1 MGSPKTF
8 AFTLF
13 LMAIWAA
20 SGPFLRFSQTW
31 QLIANTSTTLLT
43 TLMVLLV
50 QNTQNRDSLAMQ
62 LKLNE
67 IIRSISEARNT
78 AIALED
84 CEDDEPEMMREEFR
98 RMRDEG

>member
-8 AFTLF
+8 AITLF

-20 SGPFLRFSQTW
+20 SGPFLKFSETW
-31 QLIANTSTTLLT
+31 QLMANTSTTLLT

-50 QNTQNRDSLAMQ
+50 QNTQNRDSMAMQ

-67 IIRSISEARNT
+67 IIRAIADARNT

-84 CEDDEPEMMREEFR
+84 CEDDEPEIMKEEFKR
-98 RMRDEG
+98 IRDEE